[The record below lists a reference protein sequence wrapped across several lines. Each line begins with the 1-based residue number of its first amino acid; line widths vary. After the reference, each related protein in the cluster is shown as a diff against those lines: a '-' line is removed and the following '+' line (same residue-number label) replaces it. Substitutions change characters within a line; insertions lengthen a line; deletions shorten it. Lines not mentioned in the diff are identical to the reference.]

1 MEIISIFLIGIALS
15 MDTFSLSL
23 CYGVLELSKKEM
35 LTLAIIVGLFH
46 FFMPIIGM
54 AFGDIIEKVIMI
66 DMKIIVYII
75 FMILGLEIIASSIN
89 KTENLILLNI
99 IGLLL
104 FAFTVSVDSFSAG
117 IGINFIS
124 DRHLLCSTIFSITSF
139 SFTYA
144 GLVIGNAIG
153 AKFKDT
159 SKIVGGIILILFALT
174 YLFES

>member
-1 MEIISIFLIGIALS
+1 MEIISIFLIGVALS

-23 CYGVLELSKKEM
+23 CYGVLELPKKKM
-35 LTLAIIVGLFH
+35 LTLAVIVGLFH
-46 FFMPIIGM
+46 FFMPILGM
-54 AFGDIIEKVIMI
+54 TFGDIIEKIILI

-75 FMILGLEIIASSIN
+75 FMILGLEIIVSSI
-89 KTENLILLNI
+89 KKEENLILLNI
-99 IGLLL
+99 FGLLL

-124 DRHLLCSTIFSITSF
+124 DKHLLCSTIFSITSL

-153 AKFKDT
+153 AKFKDV
-159 SKIVGGIILILFALT
+159 SKIVGGFILILFAFT
-174 YLFES
+174 YLFGS